1 MNRKNLMAFKGLTI
15 STAKAYAVQPFV
27 WTLGGIFGSAMGGF
41 LAQPTR
47 FYPGLFAPGTF
58 WEEYPYLLPNLVAVV
73 IIVLAIIQGIFFLEE
88 TNPKEVY
95 TDNAIDDNASVMD
108 ETASL
113 LGPRASIAGSLRRRS
128 QASRAPRPSFIE
140 EGLPAFAGQQFD
152 IRKSSFATIHSI
164 RFAPEEVSKI
174 RRDMGRPENT
184 RRTTGRAPVEE
195 YTGKAFNY
203 TIIMVTLALVIV
215 SFHSMAYLSLL
226 PTWILDEPKAA
237 VQHLDLQGGLG
248 MTVHDVGVYLAINGA
263 VGLFIQAIIFPIFV
277 EKIGIWKSFIWM
289 VILFPL
295 PYFMLPFI
303 TAGPANMTS
312 ALIYVSLFLQ
322 SFVGIIIY
330 PAALILLKDATPSPQ
345 VLGKVNG
352 LAMSVSSTVQVV
364 RAPPGSPS
372 PVPQFW
378 ASSSCL
384 SSPENTLRP
393 SKSTPRSC
401 TARTRIR
408 ISSRP
413 ALPIR
418 RPLKMVTRLAIL
430 QAGHINSYNQF
441 FGKCASSLLYLY

>member
-1 MNRKNLMAFKGLTI
+1 MAFKALTI
-15 STAKAYAVQPFV
+15 FTAKAYAVQPFV

-47 FYPGLFAPGTF
+47 FYPGLFAPGSF

-88 TNPKEVY
+88 TNPKEVF

-113 LGPRASIAGSLRRRS
+113 LGPRASIAGSIRRRS

-140 EGLPAFAGQQFD
+140 EGLPAFAGQHFD
-152 IRKSSFATIHSI
+152 IRKSSFATVHSI
-164 RFAPEEVSKI
+164 RFAPEEASKI

-184 RRTTGRAPVEE
+184 RRTTGRTPVEE

-237 VQHLDLQGGLG
+237 VQHLDLHGGLG

-352 LAMSVSSTVQVV
+352 LAMS
-364 RAPPGSPS
+364 GC
-372 PVPQFW
+372 
-378 ASSSCL
+378 CL
-384 SSPENTLRP
+384 
-393 SKSTPRSC
+393 
-401 TARTRIR
+401 ART
-408 ISSRP
+408 ISPPLVGIVYS
-413 ALPIR
+413 AGGSGAAWFTIAGAAVLGIVQLPFIPR
-418 RPLKMVTRLAIL
+418 KHIAPVEVDTPFLHRTHSHQQ
-430 QAGHINSYNQF
+430 QAGPADSADAEH
-441 FGKCASSLLYLY
+441 GH